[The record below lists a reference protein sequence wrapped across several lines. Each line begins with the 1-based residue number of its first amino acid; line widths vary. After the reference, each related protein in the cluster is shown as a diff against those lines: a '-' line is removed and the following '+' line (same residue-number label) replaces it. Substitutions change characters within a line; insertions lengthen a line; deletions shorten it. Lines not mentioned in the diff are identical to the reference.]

1 MRDLIL
7 LLSLIT
13 IPFFV
18 SGQTQ
23 FIEILPS
30 FINSKGLDYAKYEIN
45 IAKTEYDIYGI
56 YNLSQ
61 KEFDQIVNHPDDF
74 EILNSTETELTGK
87 LKVEKFFSRS
97 FYLNGK
103 IKSFTALIIDP
114 NIPCEVFYELRISYD
129 GEIEDEK
136 FDYVDNK
143 IEYFEV
149 NEKAYLH
156 VIDN

>member
-1 MRDLIL
+1 MRDLTL

-23 FIEILPS
+23 YIEVLPGL
-30 FINSKGLDYAKYEIN
+30 INSKGLDYAKYEIN
-45 IAKTEYDIYGI
+45 IAKTEFDVYGI

-61 KEFDQIVNHPDDF
+61 KQFDEIVNYPDDF

-87 LKVEKFFSRS
+87 LKVEKNFSRS

-103 IKSFTALIIDP
+103 IKSFTALIKDP
-114 NIPCEVFYELRISYD
+114 NIPCEVFYELRMNYD
-129 GEIEDEK
+129 GEIEDEI
-136 FDYVDNK
+136 FEYVDNK
-143 IEYFEV
+143 IAYFEE
-149 NEKAYLH
+149 NEKAY
-156 VIDN
+156 VRYIDN

>member
-23 FIEILPS
+23 FIEVLPG

-45 IAKTEYDIYGI
+45 IAKTEFDIYGI

-61 KEFDQIVNHPDDF
+61 NEYDNLVYDPDYM
-74 EILNSTETELTGK
+74 IINNTETELTGK
-87 LKVEKFFSRS
+87 FKVEKTFGRS

-103 IKSFTALIIDP
+103 IKNFSVYIQDP
-114 NIPCEVFYELRISYD
+114 NIPCDVFYELRMNYD
-129 GEIEDEK
+129 SEIENEI
-136 FDYVDNK
+136 FEYFDNK
-143 IEYFEV
+143 IEYFEE
-149 NEKAYLH
+149 NGKAYVLY
-156 VIDN
+156 IDN